1 VAPARKR
8 DYSAE
13 HARRKELAAQR
24 GFGKSGKDALY
35 EQRIKGGAKRAKP
48 SDRMPSGPELAKR
61 RGHSKFGAFLRAV
74 QPESLIAVGANL
86 GTIDRTENGWDDIPV
101 IIYTPDGEEIEF
113 SFDHMTEA
121 ELDWLLA
128 ELDAIDVDYSP
139 DYDLKALAPA

>member
-1 VAPARKR
+1 
-8 DYSAE
+8 
-13 HARRKELAAQR
+13 
-24 GFGKSGKDALY
+24 
-35 EQRIKGGAKRAKP
+35 
-48 SDRMPSGPELAKR
+48 
-61 RGHSKFGAFLRAV
+61 
-74 QPESLIAVGANL
+74 
-86 GTIDRTENGWDDIPV
+86 V